1 MRGTEAGRKKQLLFF
16 SGVFIFLLLAGVTGA
31 ADNNVLRYGFRI
43 FLYITIG
50 EMWNL
55 LSGCSG
61 MTSLGQQTF
70 IGLSGYTLA
79 IVTTTCKLPY
89 AAGIIAGTALSTLAA
104 LVLSLLLLRIDG
116 MYFAITTWVV
126 AEALETFFLSW
137 TYVNRGAGMT
147 VTAVPYPGIGQLYV
161 MALILC
167 AVSLIL
173 VKAVLGSKL
182 GTGIMAMRDDMQA
195 AEASEVNV
203 KKCKREVYIIAAAF
217 TALAGSLFFLN
228 KGTIYPES
236 GFDIGWTIS
245 MVFIVIIG
253 GSGTIEGPVAGAVVY
268 VLLSEFLAR
277 YPGWSNII
285 LGTLAIIM
293 ILFCP
298 RGIVRSGIAERIRK
312 RLPVPGKK
320 KSRQSTEN

>member
-1 MRGTEAGRKKQLLFF
+1 MRYEKFPLKKSAVLYIVLFL
-16 SGVFIFLLLAGVTGA
+16 VLLLAGITGFPG
-31 ADNNVLRYGFRI
+31 NNILRYGFRI

-55 LSGCSG
+55 LSGYAG
-61 MTSLGQQTF
+61 MTSLGQQAF
-70 IGLSGYTLA
+70 IGLSGYSLA
-79 IVTTTCKLPY
+79 LATTKYGMPFPIGFVL
-89 AAGIIAGTALSTLAA
+89 GLIISLAFAFILSF
-104 LVLSLLLLRIDG
+104 LLLRIEG

-126 AEALETFFLSW
+126 AEALGTLFMSM

-147 VTAVPYPGIGQLYV
+147 ITATPYPKIGALYV

-167 AVSLIL
+167 ALSL
-173 VKAVLGSKL
+173 VTVMVLLKSKL
-182 GTGIMAMRDDMQA
+182 GLAVMAMKDDTQA
-195 AEASEVNV
+195 AEAAGVNV
-203 KKCKREVYIIAAAF
+203 KRCRRIVYLISAGF

-253 GSGTIEGPVAGAVVY
+253 GSGTVAGPIAGSVIY
-268 VLLSEFLAR
+268 VLLSEFLAH

-285 LGTLAIIM
+285 LGALAILM

-298 RGIVRSGIAERIRK
+298 QGIVRLRY
-312 RLPVPGKK
+312 KK
-320 KSRQSTEN
+320 KKI